1 MIALREEVYMYATIT
16 IQMPVTST
24 GIPVVELDKV
34 LRHIVPDLRHAI
46 DEGITQGQKL
56 IPLNDHLV
64 TNTPRVNASVSWQY
78 RISSEISPL
87 LKI

>member
-1 MIALREEVYMYATIT
+1 MYATIT

-56 IPLNDHLV
+56 IPLNNHLV
-64 TNTPRVNASVSWQY
+64 TKIPRINASVSWQY
-78 RISSEISPL
+78 KLSSQVCLPY
-87 LKI
+87 